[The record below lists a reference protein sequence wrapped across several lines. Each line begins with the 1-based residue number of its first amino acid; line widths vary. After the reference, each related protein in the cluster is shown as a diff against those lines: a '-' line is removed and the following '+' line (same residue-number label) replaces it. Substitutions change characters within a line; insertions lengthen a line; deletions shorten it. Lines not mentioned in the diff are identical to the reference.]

1 MDKAGYSSI
10 RIFYWATEIFL
21 LIVSTGSLYFDF
33 RGILPQI
40 DWRVIAAGAL
50 LFFAIS
56 AFRHIVLIES
66 DLISK
71 TPRVKMARD
80 PYLDFVQVNSG
91 KPIIISPRG
100 DTIGRNISRF
110 VKFSFANTP
119 KHNTENN
126 HATRLTAR
134 LTYFDEKE
142 NMLLGPIYARWSNS
156 TPPKTRDDLKDVIYY
171 QLDSSG
177 KPEPIDI
184 AFKIDSEGSCYAYNN
199 EAYFASDLKVPE
211 FEIKAAVVNVKI
223 ELRGER
229 VNRNFKMQFRN
240 DGVNTPIRITER
252 TSWFQRWRRKR

>member
-10 RIFYWATEIFL
+10 RTFYWVTEILL
-21 LIVSTGSLYFDF
+21 LIVSTGSLFLDF

-40 DWRVIAAGAL
+40 DWRLIAAGAI

-56 AFRHIVLIES
+56 AFRHIILIES
-66 DLISK
+66 DLISR
-71 TPRVKMARD
+71 TPRVRMASD
-80 PYLDFVQVNSG
+80 PYLDFVQMNSG
-91 KPIIISPRG
+91 KPIIISPKG

-110 VKFSFANTP
+110 VKVSFANVP

-126 HATRLTAR
+126 HATRVTAR
-134 LTYFDEKE
+134 LTYFDEKGRK
-142 NMLLGPIYARWSNS
+142 LVGPIYARWSNS
-156 TPPKTRDDLKDVIYY
+156 IPPKTRDDLRDIIYY

-211 FEIKAAVVNVKI
+211 FEIKVPVVNVKI

-240 DGVNTPIRITER
+240 DGTNTPIRITEHI
-252 TSWFQRWRRKR
+252 SWLRRWRRKS